1 MANMY
6 LGARNRRWPDENTA
20 TMARLL
26 DNAGFG
32 RVAETIIQAGLGDG
46 QTDREIQYNLG
57 RQMGYDLAEAYD
69 KMRKAGGPL
78 GHALLID
85 PWDFK
90 FDHRAITA
98 AYIEAYGA
106 SDRAGSKSPKGK
118 ASNNSRPKA
127 PAKARNTTRRR

>member
-6 LGARNRRWPDENTA
+6 LDARNRRWPDENTA

-32 RVAETIIQAGLGDG
+32 REAETIIQAGLRAGF
-46 QTDREIQYNLG
+46 TDSEIRFNVG
-57 RQMGYDLAEAYD
+57 RQIGYNLAEAHD

-78 GHALLID
+78 GQALLID

-90 FDHRAITA
+90 FDHKAIID
-98 AYIEAYGA
+98 AYMEAYGA
-106 SDRAGSKSPKGK
+106 SDKVGSKSPKGK
-118 ASNNSRPKA
+118 ASNNGRPKA
-127 PAKARNTTRRR
+127 SAKARNTTRRY

>member
-6 LGARNRRWPDENTA
+6 LDARNRRWPDENTA

-32 RVAETIIQAGLGDG
+32 RVAESIIQAGLRDG
-46 QTDREIQYNLG
+46 QTDREIQFNLG
-57 RQMGYDLAEAYD
+57 RQMGYDLAEAHY
-69 KMRKAGGPL
+69 KMRKAGGSL

-90 FDHRAITA
+90 FDSRAISA
-98 AYIEAYGA
+98 AYIEAYRA
-106 SDRAGSKSPKGK
+106 SDRVGSKSPKGK

-127 PAKARNTTRRR
+127 PAKARNTTGRY

>member
-6 LGARNRRWPDENTA
+6 LDARSRRWPDENTA

-26 DNAGFG
+26 NDSGFG
-32 RVAETIIQAGLGDG
+32 QVAESIIQACSRDG
-46 QTDREIQYNLG
+46 QTDREIQFNLG
-57 RQMGYDLAEAYD
+57 RQIGYDLAEAYD

-118 ASNNSRPKA
+118 ASNNRRPKA
-127 PAKARNTTRRR
+127 PAKARNTTGRY